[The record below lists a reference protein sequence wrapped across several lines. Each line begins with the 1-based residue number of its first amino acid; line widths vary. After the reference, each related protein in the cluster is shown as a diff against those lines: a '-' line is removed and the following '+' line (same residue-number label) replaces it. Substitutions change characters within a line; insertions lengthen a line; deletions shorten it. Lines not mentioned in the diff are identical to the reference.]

1 MLDSFHFTHP
11 LFLLLLPLFILT
23 TLLLKQE
30 KESYYMPHFYQL
42 LPHANNRHYRREILK
57 WMMLTCM
64 IVALSDPVITKKIKV
79 VKSNAVD
86 IVLALDTSGSMST
99 YGFNEKKHR
108 QSRLDVVK
116 EVVQNFI
123 DARVRDRI
131 GLVVFGTT
139 AAIASPLS
147 FDKEAQ
153 KNIVG
158 SIKVGVL
165 GKSTAL
171 IDGLVSSIELLKNSK
186 SKSKIIILL
195 SDGEDSASKI
205 PLVFALKLAKKYN
218 IKIYTITID
227 KSYSDMMKVI
237 ANKNGAQNFEV
248 QNKKDLVKV
257 YKNIDSLQKSEL
269 EYNMLSVDEHIYFYF
284 LLIALLCAALLVPH
298 VKRKGVL

>member
-1 MLDSFHFTHP
+1 MLDSFHFTYP
-11 LFLLLLPLFILT
+11 FLLLLLPLFLLT
-23 TLLLKQE
+23 ALLFRQE

-42 LPHANNRHYRREILK
+42 LPHADKKHYGKEILK

-64 IVALSDPVITKKIKV
+64 VLALSDPVITKKIKA
-79 VKSNAVD
+79 VKKNAVD

-99 YGFNEKKHR
+99 YGFSEKKYR

-123 DARVRDRI
+123 AARKRDRI

-153 KNIVG
+153 K
-158 SIKVGVL
+158 SIAGKIEVGVL

-171 IDGLVSSIELLKNSK
+171 IDGVVSSIELLKNSN

-205 PLVFALKLAKKYN
+205 PLAFALKLAKKYS

-237 ANKNGAQNFEV
+237 ANKNGAKNFEV
-248 QNKKDLVKV
+248 HNKEDLVKV
-257 YKNIDSLQKSEL
+257 YKNIDSLEKSEL
-269 EYNMLSVDEHIYFYF
+269 EYNMLRVDDHIYFYF

-298 VKRKGVL
+298 VKNKGVL

>member
-1 MLDSFHFTHP
+1 MLNSFHFTYP
-11 LFLLLLPLFILT
+11 FFLLLLPLFALS
-23 TLLLKQE
+23 TLLFNQE
-30 KESYYMPHFYQL
+30 KESFYMPHFLQL
-42 LPHANNRHYRREILK
+42 LSHVKKKHYAREILK
-57 WMMLTCM
+57 WAMITCM
-64 IVALSDPVITKKIKV
+64 TVALSDPVVVKKIKA

-99 YGFNEKKHR
+99 YGFNEKNYK

-116 EVVQNFI
+116 EVVKSFI
-123 DARVRDRI
+123 DMRKSDRI
-131 GLVVFGTT
+131 GLVIFGTT

-158 SIKVGVL
+158 KIEVGVI

-171 IDGLVSSIELLKNSK
+171 IDALVSSAALLKNAK

-205 PLVFALKLAKKYN
+205 PLAFALKLAKKYS

-227 KSYSDMMKVI
+227 KSYSNMMKVI
-237 ANKNGAQNFEV
+237 ASKNGAQNFEV
-248 QNKKDLVKV
+248 QNKKDLLKV
-257 YKNIDSLQKSEL
+257 YKRIDRLQKSEL
-269 EYNMLSVDEHIYFYF
+269 EYNTLDVEEHIYFYF
-284 LLIALLCAALLVPH
+284 LLFSLLCTILLAAH
-298 VKRKGVL
+298 VKTRGVL

>member
-1 MLDSFHFTHP
+1 MLNLLSFTYP
-11 LFLLLLPLFILT
+11 LFLLLLPLFILSA
-23 TLLLKQE
+23 LFFKQE
-30 KESYYMPHFYQL
+30 KESYYIPHFYQL
-42 LPHANNRHYRREILK
+42 LPHVNKKHYVREILK
-57 WMMLTCM
+57 WTMLTCM
-64 IVALSDPVITKKIKV
+64 IFALSDPVITKKIKA

-99 YGFNEKKHR
+99 YGFNEKKYK
-108 QSRLDVVK
+108 QSRLNVVK

-123 DARVRDRI
+123 TSRVKDRI

-139 AAIASPLS
+139 AAIVSPLS

-158 SIKVGVL
+158 NINVGVL

-171 IDGLVSSIELLKNSK
+171 IDGIVSSIQLLKNSK

-205 PLVFALKLAKKYN
+205 PLAFALKLAKKYH

-237 ANKNGAQNFEV
+237 ANKNGAKNFEV
-248 QNKKDLVKV
+248 QNKEDLVKV
-257 YKNIDSLQKSEL
+257 YKSIDSLEKSEL
-269 EYNMLSVDEHIYFYF
+269 EYNTLSVHEHIYFYF
-284 LLIALLCAALLVPH
+284 LIISLLCAAALLPY
-298 VKRKGVL
+298 VKNRGVL